1 MQIFFLSDWVLLI
14 LFIVLWFCFQ
24 AGPAW
29 LCFHKSDDYFKKDSF
44 LYRTRSWEK
53 NGTFYEKWFM
63 IKRWK
68 KYLPDGGGVFKN
80 GYAKRQIVDFSI
92 ENLER
97 YLLESRRAELTH
109 WLAIFPFWVFGL
121 FAPPRVIWIMLV
133 YALLVNLPCI
143 ITQRYNRP
151 RIMKLLKKKQKQL

>member
-1 MQIFFLSDWVLLI
+1 MQIFFLSDWVMLI

-29 LCFHKSDDYFKKDSF
+29 FCFHKSDDYFRNDSF

-53 NGTFYEKWFM
+53 NGSFYEKWFM

-68 KYLPDGGGVFKN
+68 KYLPDGGGLFKN
-80 GYAKRQIVDFSI
+80 GYAKRQIADFSI

-121 FAPPRVIWIMLV
+121 FAPPSVIWIMLV

-143 ITQRYNRP
+143 IAQRYNRP
-151 RIMKLLKKKQKQL
+151 RIMKLLKKKQKLL